1 MKTTKVK
8 QYSPIKKLRKIL
20 LRILLVI
27 LLISVLGT
35 AILSLPIVQTRF
47 AKFATDTINSE
58 FGTNIHIDKL
68 KLSLISW
75 DTSMRGVFVQD
86 YKKDTLFY
94 IDRLSTSILNVRN
107 LVNGKLEFGDIDVE
121 NLNFKLHT
129 YKGES
134 ASNLEV
140 FIDKLD
146 DRKPRDPGTP
156 PFYFSSTEV
165 NISNSKFKLIDENR
179 ETSEVLD
186 FKDLN
191 INANDFLILGPEVT
205 AEIDKLSFSSQK
217 GLKVENMQTSFK
229 YSKQQMRFDDLRIK
243 TQKSDIKGNLV
254 FNYNREDF
262 ADFLNKVNITAVFQE
277 STVAFDEVNL
287 LYSEFGSGKE
297 AYFSAT
303 VNGVL
308 NDLNTTDLF
317 LQSDNTGVRGDFNFK
332 NLFTKAEPFV
342 INAQMRNLTTSY
354 YELRSLMPRMLG
366 DNIPSVFEK
375 LGQFTIRGS
384 TAITQKVIEAKVN
397 INTLIGSSYADLT
410 LTDIDDIDNASYK
423 GFVSLIDFDLG
434 EIVNNEKL
442 GLTNLDVNVEGKGFV
457 QETLDTK
464 VTGEVY
470 TLDFNNYNYQ
480 NINISGVLKDQ
491 LFDGLLVSADENF
504 KFEFKGLADL
514 KEERNNFNFVASVEY
529 ADLRKLNIIKDSVS
543 IFKGNIA
550 MDVSGNNLD
559 NFIGDINFTKTSYEN
574 KNEVYFFDDFKI
586 SSSFEQDTVRIIDIN
601 SPDIITG
608 YVRGNFKVN
617 ELGKLVQNAV
627 GSIYTNYKPFQ
638 ISDGQRLAFNFKIYN
653 KIVEVFFPEVE
664 FGPNTFIKGSV
675 VADEGDFKLTFK
687 SPNITA
693 FGNVFDNI
701 DVKVDNKNP
710 LFNTFVSVADVSTKY
725 YDVKDFNLINTTI
738 NDTLFFRT
746 EFKGGSEYNDSYNL
760 NFYHTFNN
768 QKKSVIG
775 LKRSDLSFK
784 GNTWVLNNEGNNKNK
799 VILNRTLDSI
809 TIEEIVM
816 NNEENEQI
824 KLRGQLA
831 DSTYKDLE
839 LQFKIVSLDKITP
852 NIDSLNLKGV
862 VNGVLNVR
870 QKDGIYLP
878 SSNLDITDFAVN
890 DIRQGDLSI
899 GIVGNQDLTDF
910 VVNAQ
915 LSDKGVDKMSVF
927 GKISNSKDKP
937 QADLMANFN
946 NFSLEPF
953 SPLGEGV
960 IDRIRGDISGNA
972 RITGDLDNMNINGQ
986 LSLNNA
992 GMAIP
997 YLNVDYAF
1005 APNSQVRL
1013 YEQTFY
1019 FENIGLTDVSQ
1030 NTQATIDG
1038 KITHQFFKEWNLDL
1052 KVDTNNDRFMIMDK
1066 PYNEDELYYGTGFLN
1081 GTGEIFGSTKALTIK
1096 VDGSTAKG
1104 TSLKIPLSDVASV
1117 GDFSFITFIEKNS
1130 KKTIEAQR
1138 TLKTT
1143 EGLELE
1149 FDLLVTPEAEVEIVT
1164 DQKTGSSLKGTGE
1177 GILFIEINTLGKFN
1191 MYGDFVVVT
1200 GEYHHKFGG
1209 VIDKRFTVRPG
1220 GSVVWDGEPLAAT
1233 LNMEAVY
1240 KLNANPAPLLDDPG
1254 YARRIP
1260 TEVVVRL
1267 NGELQSPEINFN
1279 IEFPGTNSVVKS
1291 ELQYR
1296 LQDPTVMERN
1306 AFFLLAQGTFVNDV
1320 SGINQQAV
1328 TGNLIQ
1334 TASGL
1339 LNQVFEGNSDKFDF
1353 GLSYE
1358 QGQLAKSA
1366 DIQTENRIGVTVSTQ
1381 ISDKVLINGRL
1392 GVPVGGVSE
1401 TVVAG
1406 DVEVQVLLNE
1416 EGTLSLKIFNRQNE
1430 IQQFLTNNQGYTQGV
1445 GLSYEVDFD
1454 TFEQLLGKL
1463 FGKDKKKNRK
1473 RALLP
1478 NSAAI
1483 IEKDT
1488 LVRFSEKNGDN

>member
-1 MKTTKVK
+1 M
-8 QYSPIKKLRKIL
+8 
-20 LRILLVI
+20 
-27 LLISVLGT
+27 
-35 AILSLPIVQTRF
+35 VQTRL
-47 AKFATDTINSE
+47 AKFATDSINSE
-58 FGTNIHIDKL
+58 FGTNIQIDRL
-68 KLSLISW
+68 KFSLISW
-75 DTSMRGVFVQD
+75 DTSLKGVFVKD
-86 YKKDTLFY
+86 YQKDTLFY
-94 IDRLSTSILNVRN
+94 IDRLSTSILNIRN
-107 LVNGKLEFGDIDVE
+107 LVNGKLEFGDIEVE
-121 NLNFKLHT
+121 KLNFKLKT
-129 YKGES
+129 YKGETS
-134 ASNLEV
+134 SNLEV

-146 DRKPRDPGTP
+146 DKKPRDPGTP
-156 PFYFSSTEV
+156 PFYFSSSDV
-165 NISNSKFKLIDENR
+165 KISNSSFKLTDENKK
-179 ETSEVLD
+179 TNEVLD
-186 FKDLN
+186 FRDLN
-191 INANDFLILGPEVT
+191 INANDFLIVGPEVT
-205 AEIDKLSFSSQK
+205 SEIQNMSFSSK
-217 GLKVENMQTSFK
+217 SGLQVENLETSFK
-229 YSKQQMRFDDLRIK
+229 YSKQQMRFDLLHIK
-243 TQKSDIKGNLV
+243 TSKSNIKGNLV

-262 ADFLNKVNITAVFQE
+262 SDFLNKVNITAVFDE
-277 STVAFDEVNL
+277 STVSFDEVNL
-287 LYSEFGSGKE
+287 LYGEFGKGKE
-297 AYFSAT
+297 AFFSAN

-332 NLFTKAEPFV
+332 NLFSSADPFV
-342 INAQMRNLTTSY
+342 INAQMRNVTSSY
-354 YELRSLMPRMLG
+354 YELRSLMPKILG
-366 DNIPSVFEK
+366 DNIPSLFEK
-375 LGQFTIRGS
+375 LGQFTIRG
-384 TAITQKVIEAKVN
+384 TAGITQKVIEAKVN

-423 GFVSLIDFDLG
+423 GFVSLIDFNLG

-457 QETLDTK
+457 QETLNTK

-470 TLDFNNYNYQ
+470 TLEFNDYNYKS
-480 NINISGVLKDQ
+480 INVSGIFKDQ
-491 LFDGLLVSADENF
+491 LFDGSLVSADENF
-504 KFEFKGLADL
+504 QFEFKGLADL
-514 KEERNNFNFVASVEY
+514 KERRNNFNFVATVAY
-529 ADLRKLNIIKDSVS
+529 ADFKKLNFIKDSVS

-550 MDVSGNNLD
+550 MDVSGNSLD
-559 NFIGDINFTKTSYEN
+559 NFIGDINFSKTSYEN
-574 KNEVYFFDDFKI
+574 KNEIYYFNDFKI
-586 SSSFEQDTVRIIDIN
+586 SSTFEQDTVRVIDIN

-608 YVRGNFKVN
+608 YLRGNFKVN
-617 ELGKLVQNAV
+617 ELSKLVQNAI
-627 GSIYTNYKPFQ
+627 GSVYTNYKPFE
-638 ISDGQRLAFNFKIYN
+638 ISDGQRIAFNFKIYN

-664 FGPNTFIKGSV
+664 FGSNTFIKGSV
-675 VADEGDFKLTFK
+675 IADEGDFKLSFK
-687 SPNITA
+687 SPSITA
-693 FGNVFDNI
+693 FGNVLDDI

-710 LFNTFVSVADVSTKY
+710 LFNTFVSIADVSTKY

-768 QKKSVIG
+768 LKKSVIG
-775 LKRSDLSFK
+775 LKKSDLSFK
-784 GNTWVLNNEGNNKNK
+784 GNTWVLNNDGNNKNK
-799 VILNRTLDSI
+799 VIINRTLDSI

-824 KLRGQLA
+824 RLKGQLA

-852 NIDSLNLKGV
+852 NIDSLNLKGE
-862 VNGVLNVR
+862 VNGVLNIR

-878 SSNLDITDFAVN
+878 SSNLDIRNFAVN
-890 DIRQGDLSI
+890 DIQQGDLSI

-915 LSDKGVDKMSVF
+915 LADRGVDKMSVF
-927 GKISNSKDKP
+927 GKISNKTETP
-937 QADLMANFN
+937 QADLLVNFN
-946 NFSLEPF
+946 NFNLEPF

-960 IDRIRGDISGNA
+960 IDHIRGDISGNA
-972 RITGDLDNMNINGQ
+972 RITGDLNNLDINGQ

-992 GMAIP
+992 GIAIP

-1013 YEQTFY
+1013 YDQTFY
-1019 FENIGLTDVSQ
+1019 FENIGLTDISQ
-1030 NTQATIDG
+1030 NTRATIDG
-1038 KITHQFFKEWNLDL
+1038 RITHQAFKEWNLDL
-1052 KVDTNNDRFMIMDK
+1052 KVDTKNDRFMILDK
-1066 PYNEDELYYGTGFLN
+1066 PYDEDELYYGTGFLN
-1081 GTGEIFGSTKALTIK
+1081 GTGEIYGSTKALTIK
-1096 VDGSTAKG
+1096 VNGSTARG

-1130 KKTIEAQR
+1130 KKSIEAQR

-1149 FDLLVTPEAEVEIVT
+1149 FDLLVTPEAEVEIVV

-1177 GILFIEINTLGKFN
+1177 GILLIEINTLGKFN

-1200 GEYHHKFGG
+1200 GEFYYKFGG
-1209 VIDKRFTVRPG
+1209 VIDKRFKVRPG
-1220 GSVVWDGEPLAAT
+1220 GSVVWEREPLDAT

-1240 KLNANPAPLLDDPG
+1240 SLNANPAPLLDDPG
-1254 YARRIP
+1254 FTRRIP
-1260 TEVVVRL
+1260 TDVVVRL
-1267 NGELQSPEINFN
+1267 NGQLKSPEIKFD

-1306 AFFLLAQGTFVNDV
+1306 AFFLMAQGTFVNEV
-1320 SGINQQAV
+1320 TGINQQAV

-1339 LNQVFEGNSDKFDF
+1339 LNQVFDGNSDKFDF

-1416 EGTLSLKIFNRQNE
+1416 EGTLSLKIFNRENE
-1430 IQQFLTNNQGYTQGV
+1430 IQQFLSNNQGYTQGV
-1445 GLSYEVDFD
+1445 GLSYEVDFN
-1454 TFEQLLGKL
+1454 TFEQLLGRL
-1463 FGKDKKKNRK
+1463 FGKDKRKAKKK
-1473 RALLP
+1473 ALQP

-1483 IEKDT
+1483 IEKDSII
-1488 LVRFSEKNGDN
+1488 RFTDKNGNY